1 MKIKKEVVV
10 PNPGQ
15 SFKLFTPRLKNYFF
29 WHYHPEYE
37 LVYVEAT
44 TGIRHVGQHISSFME
59 SDLVLIGPNIPHLN
73 FDYGLKTEYHQIVV
87 QLKENFLGDAFNETP
102 ELKLIQQLFD
112 KAYLGL
118 SFTGE
123 TKQAVAEKL
132 KYMHQLDHLE
142 QLLCLLEI
150 FQTLATSHEVTE
162 LNEQD
167 TSIKLFLNDKIRMGA
182 VYKYIHAN
190 YNETPD
196 VNKVAASVHLS
207 TAAFCR
213 YFKKQTKMTFTEFV
227 NQYRIT
233 QAKTLLLQDKNISE
247 VCYEVGFESLSYFNK
262 LFKKINGENPS
273 YLKKGMLNLYNY
285 RPYFFYY
292 PEVPNKVY
300 ASQSSSHLHELL
312 QHCSRRHSMFRLH
325 FWQEL

>member
-1 MKIKKEVVV
+1 MKIRKEIVL
-10 PNPGQ
+10 PDPGQ

-44 TGIRHVGQHISSFME
+44 NGIRHVGQNISSFME

-73 FDYGLKTEYHQIVV
+73 FDYGLKTEYRQIVV

-102 ELKLIQQLFD
+102 ELAAIQQLFE

-118 SFTGE
+118 SFNGKTR
-123 TKQAVAEKL
+123 QIVVEKL
-132 KYMHQLDHLE
+132 KYMRQLDHFE

-150 FQTLATSHEVTE
+150 FQILATSDEVIE

-167 TSIKLFLNDKIRMGA
+167 TSVKLFLNDKIRMGA
-182 VYKYIHAN
+182 IYKYIHAN

-233 QAKTLLLQDKNISE
+233 QAKTLLLQDISISE
-247 VCYEVGFESLSYFNK
+247 ACYEVGFESLSYFNK
-262 LFKKINGENPS
+262 LFKKITGENPS
-273 YLKKGMLNLYNY
+273 VFKKRYI
-285 RPYFFYY
+285 
-292 PEVPNKVY
+292 
-300 ASQSSSHLHELL
+300 
-312 QHCSRRHSMFRLH
+312 HSL
-325 FWQEL
+325 

>member
-1 MKIKKEVVV
+1 MKIKKEIVVT
-10 PNPGQ
+10 NPGQ

-44 TGIRHVGQHISSFME
+44 TGIRHVGQHVSSFMG
-59 SDLVLIGPNIPHLN
+59 SDLVFIGSNIPHLN

-87 QLKENFLGDAFNETP
+87 QLKENFLADAFYETP
-102 ELKLIQQLFD
+102 ELKQIRQLFD

-118 SFTGE
+118 SFYGN
-123 TKQAVAEKL
+123 TKTIAAKKL
-132 KYMHQLDHLE
+132 QKMHQHNKFD

-150 FQTLATSHEVTE
+150 LQKLATSKEITE

-182 VYKYIHAN
+182 IYKYIHAN
-190 YNETPD
+190 YNESPD
-196 VNKVAASVHLS
+196 VNKVAANVHLS

-227 NQYRIT
+227 NQYKIT

-273 YLKKGMLNLYNY
+273 VFKKKY
-285 RPYFFYY
+285 
-292 PEVPNKVY
+292 
-300 ASQSSSHLHELL
+300 S
-312 QHCSRRHSMFRLH
+312 
-325 FWQEL
+325 